1 MDSYRYFGVNLSD
14 RVHWR
19 TNSDAVYKKGI
30 SRFYFLRKLG
40 LFSVR
45 QEVGYLPVFGV
56 TWIRLT
62 GSSNLPLG
70 LNVSVNGCH
79 SV

>member
-14 RVHWR
+14 RLYWR
-19 TNSDAVYKKGI
+19 TNSDAVYKKGM
-30 SRFYFLRKLG
+30 SRFYFLKKLRS
-40 LFSVR
+40 FSVR

-62 GSSNLPLG
+62 GSSNLPLD